1 MSVVQSPAS
10 TYVPQPSTVLPKE
23 RHRDLLGILLKQT
36 AYNMNDLA
44 ELKKE
49 VDNLKTKKLA
59 ALEGKVRLAAIK
71 LPMIH
76 RPLKL
81 LPASNHELCAFELW
95 YKKLHIILQ

>member
-10 TYVPQPSTVLPKE
+10 TYVPQPSTALLKE
-23 RHRDLLGILLKQT
+23 RYQDLLGILLKQT

-76 RPLKL
+76 SPPKL
-81 LPASNHELCAFELW
+81 LPASNHELCTFELW

>member
-10 TYVPQPSTVLPKE
+10 TYIPQPSTVLPKE
-23 RHRDLLGILLKQT
+23 RYQDLLGILLKQT

-59 ALEGKVRLAAIK
+59 ALEGKVRLTAKK

-76 RPLKL
+76 SPLKL
-81 LPASNHELCAFELW
+81 LPASKYELCAFELW

>member
-23 RHRDLLGILLKQT
+23 RHRDLLLKQT

-59 ALEGKVRLAAIK
+59 ALKGKVRLAAIK

-76 RPLKL
+76 SPPKL
-81 LPASNHELCAFELW
+81 LPASNHELCTFELW